1 MKKKIAVL
9 GSTGSIG
16 VQALEVIKM
25 NSDKFEL
32 EAITGYKN
40 VDLLIKQAREFI
52 PNFVVIA
59 DDNSYRKVSDALA
72 DLPIKVFGGKESVA
86 DIAEMSSIDIVLTA
100 IVGFAGL
107 EPTIKAIKASK
118 TIALANKET
127 LVVAGEY
134 ISDLANKSNSV
145 IIPVD
150 SEHSAIFQCLQ
161 GEFHN
166 KIEKIYLTASGG
178 PFLNMK
184 KSELA
189 NVKSVDALKH
199 PNWDMGDKITIDSA
213 TLMNKGL
220 EVIEAKWLFDLNPNQ
235 IDVIMHPQSI
245 IHSIVE
251 FEDSSLKAQMGLPD
265 MKVPIQ
271 YALSYPNRMKAEFQ
285 KFSFMKYPIF
295 TFEQPD
301 LETFRN
307 LSLAYSALN
316 KGGNMPCILNAANE
330 IVVESFLRGNVG
342 FLQMP
347 DVIEQVMNKM
357 NFVGKPGIE
366 DLKITDSE
374 TRIYT
379 SEIIKSIN

>member
-1 MKKKIAVL
+1 
-9 GSTGSIG
+9 
-16 VQALEVIKM
+16 
-25 NSDKFEL
+25 
-32 EAITGYKN
+32 
-40 VDLLIKQAREFI
+40 
-52 PNFVVIA
+52 
-59 DDNSYRKVSDALA
+59 
-72 DLPIKVFGGKESVA
+72 
-86 DIAEMSSIDIVLTA
+86 
-100 IVGFAGL
+100 
-107 EPTIKAIKASK
+107 
-118 TIALANKET
+118 
-127 LVVAGEY
+127 
-134 ISDLANKSNSV
+134 
-145 IIPVD
+145 
-150 SEHSAIFQCLQ
+150 
-161 GEFHN
+161 
-166 KIEKIYLTASGG
+166 
-178 PFLNMK
+178 
-184 KSELA
+184 
-189 NVKSVDALKH
+189 
-199 PNWDMGDKITIDSA
+199 
-213 TLMNKGL
+213 
-220 EVIEAKWLFDLNPNQ
+220 
-235 IDVIMHPQSI
+235 MHPQSI

-285 KFSFMKYPIF
+285 KFSFMKYPVF